1 MDKRRSIDVAG
12 AKHVNPIPS
21 ASRRGPFV
29 VSGAISG
36 TDPKTGKVPA
46 DLDEQCRLMFDNV
59 RRVMAAAGGTPD
71 DIVKMTVWIT
81 DRSLRE
87 IMNRHWVA
95 MFPDPHSRP
104 ARHTLTSRDFSAPMQ
119 IGEDPLLIEALWQK
133 MFARTRQFGRRGV
146 VMNAISGIDIA
157 LWDIAGKIAN

>member
-1 MDKRRSIDVAG
+1 MEKRRSIDVAG

-36 TDPKTGKVPA
+36 ADPETGKVPA
-46 DLDEQCRLMFDNV
+46 DLDEQCRLMFENV
-59 RRVMAAAGGTPD
+59 RRVMAAAGGSPD

-95 MFPDPHSRP
+95 MFPDAQSRP
-104 ARHTLTSRDFSAPMQ
+104 ARHTLTSRDFAAPMQ
-119 IGEDPLLIEALWQK
+119 IQCDLMAVLGE
-133 MFARTRQFGRRGV
+133 G
-146 VMNAISGIDIA
+146 
-157 LWDIAGKIAN
+157 